1 MKTLTLFSPA
11 KINLFLH
18 VTNQRDDGYHD
29 LQTVFRALDF
39 GDTLTFR
46 QKSSGQMVRL
56 LGADHIGDVADNLI
70 VKAVEALAQRFPA
83 YASPI
88 EIVLD
93 KVIPMGA
100 GLGGGSSNCATTLI
114 ALNELWGLHLGAG
127 ELIKIASTLGADVA
141 FFVFAHIHQTDAV
154 ALGIGDKLTAIE
166 LPQRS
171 YLLLLPQVGVSTA
184 KLFSHPHLTKDTPV
198 IAHLEDKMEQFLD
211 KLYSPFHNAFEHI
224 VTASEPINQA
234 LEYLRTL
241 QSEADGTAR
250 LTGTGSAVFL
260 PMRHT
265 LNDHR
270 LMHIINQS
278 PCPAMRVDSLYGYL
292 P

>member
-1 MKTLTLFSPA
+1 
-11 KINLFLH
+11 
-18 VTNQRDDGYHD
+18 
-29 LQTVFRALDF
+29 
-39 GDTLTFR
+39 
-46 QKSSGQMVRL
+46 MVAQAT
-56 LGADHIGDVADNLI
+56 GAD
-70 VKAVEALAQRFPA
+70 
-83 YASPI
+83 
-88 EIVLD
+88 
-93 KVIPMGA
+93 
-100 GLGGGSSNCATTLI
+100 
-114 ALNELWGLHLGAG
+114 

-141 FFVFAHIHQTDAV
+141 FFVFAHFYQTDAV

-171 YLLLLPQVGVSTA
+171 YLLLLPKVGVSTA
-184 KLFSHPHLTKDTPV
+184 KLFTHPHLTKDKPV
-198 IAHLEDKMEQFLD
+198 MTQLEDKTEQFLD
-211 KLYSPFHNAFEHI
+211 KLSLPFYNAFEPI

-265 LNDHR
+265 LNNHR
-270 LMHIINQS
+270 LSQIISQA
-278 PCPAMRVDSLYGYL
+278 PCPALMVDSLYGYL